1 MSEPS
6 LWQTAIVEFAATGF
20 GVLAALGLENW
31 WSGRNFKKRLDEIA
45 PYIYMELAE
54 NLLFIRRVRG
64 NFITNYWESFR
75 TELSKWN
82 EEQIVKI
89 IRIYNFME
97 AEQSPELVTTVQNNQ
112 IENLI
117 VDTIKWVDS
126 KAEADPDFRKKLEKV
141 DSYFEEMR
149 KTIQKKERTAPYR
162 PKYYVAGG

>member
-20 GVLAALGLENW
+20 GVLAALGLEHW

-45 PYIYMELAE
+45 PYIYMELGE
-54 NLLFIRRVRG
+54 NLYYIRGVRG

-89 IRIYNFME
+89 IRIYNIME
-97 AEQSPELVTTVQNNQ
+97 AEQSPRTITSYENKQ

-117 VDTIKWVDS
+117 VDTLKWFES

-141 DSYFEEMR
+141 DRYFEEMQ
-149 KTIQKKERTAPYR
+149 KTIHNRERTAPYR
-162 PKYYVAGG
+162 PKYFVPRV